1 MGLENASL
9 CRTVYTVGCNA
20 MLSGSDIFKTV
31 YDARVHHQ
39 LYHFLTHTRRGSRN
53 LRKGAGPS
61 PSPPLLFP
69 SPSTPL
75 CLRSRSLKPARR
87 SGGAVSYPSGVRGG
101 APAENEFGA
110 L

>member
-1 MGLENASL
+1 
-9 CRTVYTVGCNA
+9 

-31 YDARVHHQ
+31 YDSRVHHQ

-61 PSPPLLFP
+61 PSLPLLSSSP
-69 SPSTPL
+69 SPLPL
-75 CLRSRSLKPARR
+75 LPSASEVGPLNQL
-87 SGGAVSYPSGVRGG
+87 GGL
-101 APAENEFGA
+101 GA